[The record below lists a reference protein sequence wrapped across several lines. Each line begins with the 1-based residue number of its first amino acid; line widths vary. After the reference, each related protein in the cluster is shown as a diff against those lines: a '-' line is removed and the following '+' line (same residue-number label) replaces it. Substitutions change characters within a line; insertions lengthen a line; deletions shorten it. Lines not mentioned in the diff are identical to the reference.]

1 MEILEKLF
9 DSKHRVKLLRLFL
22 FNPEVI
28 FDRVEVVKRSKVPTA
43 AIRREISLLL
53 GVGLLKQKRTTVLR
67 NGRRKTVQGW
77 ELDPSFPLSQNLRT
91 LLNTDF
97 LRRKTD
103 IVKRFRNCGR
113 VKLLVVS
120 GIFLDE
126 DDRRLDIL
134 LVGDHLKKGVIEKT
148 VRSIEAEVGKELN
161 YAMLETEDFLY
172 RAGTSDRFI
181 RDIFDYPH
189 EKMVDKLTF

>member
-22 FNPEVI
+22 FNPEIV
-28 FDRVEVVKRSKVPTA
+28 FDRIEIVKRSKVPSA
-43 AIRREISLLL
+43 AIRHELTILLS
-53 GVGLLKQKRTTVLR
+53 VGLIKPKKTSVVR
-67 NGRRKTVQGW
+67 NSHKKTVQGW
-77 ELDPSFPLSQNLRT
+77 ELDSSFPLSQNLRT

-103 IVKRFRNCGR
+103 IVKRFKNCGR
-113 VKLLVVS
+113 IKLLVVS
-120 GIFLDE
+120 GVFLDE

-134 LVGDHLKKGVIEKT
+134 LVGDHLKKGIIEKT
-148 VRSIEAEVGKELN
+148 VRSIEADVGRELN
-161 YAMLETEDFLY
+161 YAVLETDDFLY

-189 EKMVDKLTF
+189 ERMVDKLTF